1 MLQSWVKIK
10 HYPVMYFDCVT
21 VFKALHITQDFFVGR
36 PHTVKGYGLVCMLA
50 VSIDT
55 QFIVEKN

>member
-21 VFKALHITQDFFVGR
+21 AFKVLHITQDFFVGR
-36 PHTVKGYGLVCMLA
+36 PHTVKGYGLMCML
-50 VSIDT
+50 
-55 QFIVEKN
+55 